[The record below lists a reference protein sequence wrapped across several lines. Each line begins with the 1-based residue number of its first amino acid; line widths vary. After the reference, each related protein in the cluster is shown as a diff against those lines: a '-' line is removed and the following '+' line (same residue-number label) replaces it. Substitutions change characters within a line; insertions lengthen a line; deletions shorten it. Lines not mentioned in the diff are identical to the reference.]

1 MIKDTFFS
9 FSRFG
14 KLLHKEVS
22 ENWKLYMLRTLMIYG
37 VLTIALIWAGYF
49 EYKSYNPLFSFDD
62 ANVHVTTLITWMWVW
77 WGFTCLGASF
87 AFESMKSKTRRITN
101 LMVPATT
108 FEKYFLHW
116 LIYVLILPL
125 LIYFFIIL
133 ADYTRVFVCAMIYSE
148 VPSIEATQFK
158 YFVDQGDGK
167 YSLCHNWSE
176 GTLLILLNLYIQSLF
191 VLGSIFWSRNAFIK
205 TLIILVVIGFVYYW
219 SGVVAVHLFKDC
231 DIINLNSFI
240 FKWGHILFPVLTII
254 NWVLTYFRLKESEV
268 IHRM

>member
-14 KLLHKEVS
+14 KLLYKEIS
-22 ENWKLYMLRTLMIYG
+22 ENWKLYVLRALMMYG
-37 VLTIALIWAGYF
+37 VLAIVLIWAGYS

-62 ANVHVTTLITWMWVW
+62 LNVRVTTLVTWMWAW
-77 WGFTCLGASF
+77 WGFICLGTSF

-108 FEKYFLHW
+108 FEKYFLRW
-116 LIYVLILPL
+116 MIYVLILPL
-125 LIYFFIIL
+125 LIYFSMVL
-133 ADYTRVFVCAMIYSE
+133 ADYTRVFVCSMIYSE
-148 VPSIEATQFK
+148 IPSIETTQFK
-158 YFVDQGDGK
+158 YFVDQGDGG
-167 YSLCHNWSE
+167 YSLCHNWSQ
-176 GTLLILLNLYIQSLF
+176 GILLILLNLYIQSLF
-191 VLGSIFWSRNAFIK
+191 LLGSIFWSKNAFIK
-205 TLIILVVIGFVYYW
+205 TLISLVVIGFVYYW
-219 SGVVAVHLFKDC
+219 SGVVAVHVFKDC

-240 FKWGHILFPVLTII
+240 FKWGHILFPILTII

>member
-1 MIKDTFFS
+1 
-9 FSRFG
+9 
-14 KLLHKEVS
+14 
-22 ENWKLYMLRTLMIYG
+22 
-37 VLTIALIWAGYF
+37 
-49 EYKSYNPLFSFDD
+49 
-62 ANVHVTTLITWMWVW
+62 
-77 WGFTCLGASF
+77 
-87 AFESMKSKTRRITN
+87 
-101 LMVPATT
+101 
-108 FEKYFLHW
+108 
-116 LIYVLILPL
+116 
-125 LIYFFIIL
+125 
-133 ADYTRVFVCAMIYSE
+133 MIYSE

-191 VLGSIFWSRNAFIK
+191 LLGSIFWSRNAFIK
-205 TLIILVVIGFVYYW
+205 TLIILIVIGFVYYW